1 MKLFLVMRP
10 WQLFALTWGLPIL
23 TTPSSFE
30 ERTTLLFIIMM
41 VLFAFSTLGW
51 LYALG
56 TEIPKKLPEE
66 LRTSSA
72 SFNTHLKFIA
82 FTFFLV
88 VPVALY
94 WEQLNDSQPL
104 RVIVLVPFLYFFV
117 AAHQVFKF
125 VSRSLASLELNRLA
139 TAKEYA
145 GYMLLFWFYP
155 MGVWTIQ
162 PRVNRIFA
170 EQKIET

>member
-30 ERTTLLFIIMM
+30 ERTTLLFLIMM
-41 VLFAFSTLGW
+41 TLFAVSTLGW

-66 LRTSSA
+66 LRISPA
-72 SFNTHLKFIA
+72 SFNAHLRFIA
-82 FTFFLV
+82 FAFFLII
-88 VPVALY
+88 PVALF
-94 WEQLNDSQPL
+94 WEQINTSQTL
-104 RVIVLVPFLYFFV
+104 RVIVLLPFSYFFV

-125 VSRSLASLELNRLA
+125 ISQSLASLELNRVA

-145 GYMLLFWFYP
+145 GYMILFWFYP
-155 MGVWTIQ
+155 MGIWTIQ
-162 PRVNRIFA
+162 PRVNKIFA
-170 EQKIET
+170 EQKIEA